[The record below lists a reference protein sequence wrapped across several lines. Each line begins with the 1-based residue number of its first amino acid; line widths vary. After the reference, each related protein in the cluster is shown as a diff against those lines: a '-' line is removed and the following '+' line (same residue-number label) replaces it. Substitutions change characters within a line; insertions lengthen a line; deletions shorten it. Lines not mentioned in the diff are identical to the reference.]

1 MAYHE
6 NIGEWHGK
14 DLVDCNGDKIGKL
27 QDVYVDVETNEP
39 MFGT

>member
-14 DLVDCNGDKIGKL
+14 DLVDRNREKIGKL
-27 QDVYVDVETNEP
+27 QDVYV
-39 MFGT
+39 